1 MIILFLT
8 PKWFERRKA
17 EQYMRDKLCE
27 TADERRLR
35 ELA

>member
-1 MIILFLT
+1 MIIILSRA
-8 PKWFERRKA
+8 WFRRRKA
-17 EQYMRDKLCE
+17 EKYMRERLCE

>member
-1 MIILFLT
+1 MVILFSR
-8 PKWFERRKA
+8 KWFERRKA
-17 EQYMRDKLCE
+17 ERYMRERLCE